1 MSRRFDASPVIFFL
15 SDYGL
20 DDEFVGVVHAVL
32 HRWAPQVPVI
42 DLAHGVPPYDVASG
56 AAMLERCAPVL
67 TTGVVLAVV
76 DPGVGTD
83 RLGVAVG
90 LSRPGGPTWLVGPD
104 NGLLVPLAD
113 ALGGASSVLVLERP
127 DDLGTQAGSTFDG
140 RDLFAPAAARLVWGD
155 PPGELGAAAPV
166 DSLVRLPVHHG
177 TGGPSVEVRW
187 VDRFGNVELDL
198 DGSGLDELG
207 LALGEWAE
215 VTVVGPT
222 GAVTTARGRRVAAF
236 GDLASGELGILVDSA
251 GRAAL
256 VVDRDSAAHLLG
268 LGGSEAIRLVARR
281 MDPAST

>member
-1 MSRRFDASPVIFFL
+1 MIFFL

-32 HRWAPQVPVI
+32 HRWAPLVPVI

-56 AAMLERCAPVL
+56 ASMLERCAPVL

-90 LSRPGGPTWLVGPD
+90 VSRPGGPTWLVGPD

-127 DDLGTQAGSTFDG
+127 DGLGTHAGPTFDG
-140 RDLFAPAAARLVWGD
+140 RDLFAPVAARLVRGD

-166 DSLVRLPVHHG
+166 DSLVRLPAHQG
-177 TGGPSVEVRW
+177 TGGPSVGVRW

-222 GAVTTARGRRVAAF
+222 VTTALGRRVAAF

-256 VVDRDSAAHLLG
+256 VVYRDSAARLLG

-281 MDPAST
+281 MDPAGT